1 MKTIFDRTTTEQLIA
16 RAKNINTNSTAQW
29 GKMNAY
35 QMLVH
40 CNKNMELLQGK
51 KTYPRLFMGRIFGKI
66 ALKSTLKNEKP
77 MSKNSPTHPD
87 FVIKEQGQ
95 VEGIRDQFIANLI
108 GYLSR
113 KPSDY
118 NNFVHPFFG
127 KMTAE
132 QVGQWEYKHIDHHLR
147 QFGA

>member
-1 MKTIFDRTTTEQLIA
+1 MKTIFDRTTTEQLIT
-16 RAKNINTNSTAQW
+16 RAKNINNNSKPQW

-40 CNKNMELLQGK
+40 CNKNMELLQSK
-51 KTYPRLFMGRIFGKI
+51 RTYPRLFMGRIFGKL
-66 ALKSTLKNEKP
+66 ALKSTLKNDKP

-87 FVIKEQGQ
+87 LVIKKQGN
-95 VEGIRDQFIANLI
+95 VEDIRAQFINNLTD
-108 GYLSR
+108 YLNR

-118 NNFVHPFFG
+118 KHFIHPFFG
-127 KMTAE
+127 KMTIE